1 MIHKFLLGIAFVAVL
16 LGVAGAADAKS
27 LVIIFSRADENYNV
41 GYVQEGNTM
50 VLAKMIAEKT
60 GSDLFEIRT
69 VKPYPKDYDTAI
81 DIAKKEQNAHARPA
95 IAEDKNIDEYDTIF
109 FGYPIWWGDLPM
121 ACYTFLE
128 AHDFTGKKIA
138 LFCTHEGSGLSN
150 TDSKLRRA
158 APGAEI
164 LRGLVV
170 RGSVA
175 QNSRAEAEKSV
186 NSWLAKLGY

>member
-1 MIHKFLLGIAFVAVL
+1 MINKFLLVLVFVVSL
-16 LGVAGAADAKS
+16 FGVSGAADAKS

-50 VLAKMIAEKT
+50 VLAKMIAQKT
-60 GSDLFEIRT
+60 GSELFEI
-69 VKPYPKDYDTAI
+69 KPAKAYPADYDTAI
-81 DIAKKEQNAHARPA
+81 DVAKKEQNAHARPA
-95 IAEDKNIDEYDTIF
+95 IAEDKNIDEYDMIF

-128 AHDFTGKKIA
+128 SHDFTGKKIA

-150 TDSKLRRA
+150 TDSKLKRA